1 MPHTL
6 TSATRENTPLLQLEG
21 VTKVFG
27 VAPHTTRVLER
38 VDLVLR
44 AGETLAVLGPSGS
57 GKSTLL
63 NIVGSLEPPTGGR
76 VLFEGRDLA
85 ALDEAERARFRNT
98 ALGFVFQHHHLLPQ
112 LTALENVLVPTL
124 AMQRTR
130 SERAALRERAEALLA
145 RVGLAERRGHRP
157 AALSGGERQR
167 VAVVRALLLGPRL
180 VLADEPT
187 GSLDARSA
195 EVLGDVLAEASVQ
208 DGAALLVVT
217 HSERLAARLGGSV
230 TLTAGSLVGAGR
242 SER

>member
-1 MPHTL
+1 MTQ
-6 TSATRENTPLLQLEG
+6 SASPQRAPLLRLEG
-21 VTKVFG
+21 VSKVFG
-27 VAPHTTRVLER
+27 TGDYTTRVLER

-63 NIVGSLEPPTGGR
+63 DIVGSLEPPTEGR

-85 ALDEAERARFRNT
+85 TLDETERARLRNS
-98 ALGFVFQHHHLLPQ
+98 ALGFVFQHHYLLPQ
-112 LTALENVLVPTL
+112 LTALETVLVPSL
-124 AMQRTR
+124 AAPRAR
-130 SERAALRERAEALLA
+130 SERAALQERAEALLE
-145 RVGLAERRGHRP
+145 RVGLAERRLPRP
-157 AALSGGERQR
+157 SALSGGERQR
-167 VAVVRALLLGPRL
+167 VAVVRALLLEPRL

-217 HSERLAARLGGSV
+217 HSERLAERMGGRV
-230 TLTAGSLVGAGR
+230 TLTGGTLVGAAR
-242 SER
+242 SQR